1 MDPPT
6 DGWLNLLLE
15 DCGFAELQNHR
26 VRLLRQASG
35 SAEEGARVEADADAA
50 VRLKSLL
57 VQRSR
62 RAAELA
68 AVNDIARQLTSMRGR
83 DEVLSEVVLRARNL
97 LGVDLAYLGL
107 ITPDGVRMRIEVAS
121 GALTPELL
129 GLAVPL
135 TAGVAGSVISHGA
148 PRWSQDYQADPD
160 IRHDEV
166 ADGAAQAENLH
177 GLLGV
182 PLVVRGRTLGA
193 LFAGERKQRRFED
206 DEITLLVALATHAA
220 IAIDNSSLLTG
231 YEQTVNSL
239 NDANARLH
247 VSTTELERSLS
258 WERSL
263 TEVVLEGGGV
273 RALVARIAD
282 VLDGRVLFVSAG
294 RGLPPGDAARQTTV
308 PVIAAGRTLG
318 SLVHVADTDAD
329 TPPVVVLERA
339 APAIALSL
347 LADEAVAEA
356 TRLAR
361 GAFLDELLNRPSP
374 EPREL
379 ERQARLADVDLDA
392 VHCVMAVHTG
402 HELTTVGREAGTRF
416 ARSMRAAVG
425 EHGDRLVLVVPGDDP
440 EALRR
445 AWSSADLP
453 ASLTAGVSGPAHSAA
468 GLRSA
473 YHEARQVALA
483 LRALGRE
490 GEVATSRDLGVY
502 RVLLSRDDRADVT
515 EYAQR
520 ALEPLRNA
528 EQRTG
533 VPLQHTLEVFLE
545 QGRKYAASARALDI
559 HVNTLYQR
567 LGNISALL
575 GEDWQEPHRVFDLM
589 VGLRLERLARK
600 VGG

>member
-1 MDPPT
+1 MDPHAD
-6 DGWLNLLLE
+6 DGWLDMLLE
-15 DCGFAELQNHR
+15 DRGFAELQDHR
-26 VRLLRQASG
+26 ARLLQQASE
-35 SAEEGARVEADADAA
+35 SAAQRTRVEADADAA

-107 ITPDGVRMRIEVAS
+107 ITPDGARMRIEVAS

-129 GLAVPL
+129 GLEVAL
-135 TAGVAGSVISHGA
+135 TAGVAGSVISQGA
-148 PRWSQDYQADPD
+148 PRWSQDYPADQD

-193 LFAGERKQRRFED
+193 LFAGEREQRRFED

-220 IAIDNSSLLTG
+220 IAIDNSSLLSG

-239 NDANARLH
+239 NDANALLH
-247 VSTTELERSLS
+247 VSRSELERSLS

-273 RALVARIAD
+273 GALVARIAD
-282 VLDGRVLFVSAG
+282 VLDGRVLFVSAD
-294 RGLPPGDAARQTTV
+294 RGLPPGDAARQAIV

-318 SLVHVADTDAD
+318 SLVHVADTPQVA
-329 TPPVVVLERA
+329 VLERA

-361 GAFLDELLNRPSP
+361 GAFLDELLDRPSP

-379 ERQARLADVDLDA
+379 ERQARLAHVDLDA

-402 HELTTVGREAGTRF
+402 HEGAAAGREAGMRF

-425 EHGDRLVLVVPGDDP
+425 EHADRVVLVVPGDDP

-445 AWSSADLP
+445 AWSSAELP
-453 ASLTAGVSGPAHSAA
+453 ASLTAGVAGPAQGAA
-468 GLRSA
+468 ALRSA

-483 LRALGRE
+483 LRALGRA
-490 GEVATSRDLGVY
+490 GEVATSRELGVY
-502 RVLLSRDDRADVT
+502 RVLLSRADRADVI
-515 EYAQR
+515 EYAR
-520 ALEPLRNA
+520 HALEPLRRA
-528 EQRTG
+528 ERRTG
-533 VPLQHTLEVFLE
+533 VPLQQTLEVFLE

-567 LGNISALL
+567 LGSISSLL
-575 GEDWQEPHRVFDLM
+575 GEDWQEPHRVFDLL
-589 VGLRLERLARK
+589 VGLRLERLART
-600 VGG
+600 VGD